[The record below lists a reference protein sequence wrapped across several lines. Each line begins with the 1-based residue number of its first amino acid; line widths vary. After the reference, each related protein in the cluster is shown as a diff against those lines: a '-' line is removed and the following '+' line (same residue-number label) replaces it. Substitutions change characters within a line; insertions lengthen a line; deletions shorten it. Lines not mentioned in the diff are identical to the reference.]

1 MMSGYQCVSS
11 PLYVGNR
18 EPVPIKIEKITHKAG
33 AAILSQGFDI
43 DASDWPDG
51 YAISNE
57 IVTLSTHQGTHIDAP
72 LHYSPTGAAIPALNV
87 NDFLG
92 NAVVFTDLSEGRH
105 TVDFD
110 RDTYVAKLDAFQG
123 LANAVFFITGAWRRF
138 GEESYFTNFKGIPV
152 DLIELALERGYHL
165 IGTDAFSVDP
175 PFACMSTAFEKSR
188 DPADLWPAHVLGRN
202 NPYYQ
207 LERLHNMAAFEASDL
222 IEYIALPVNLNCGA
236 AWTRA
241 VARHIQ

>member
-1 MMSGYQCVSS
+1 MSGYQCISS

-18 EPVPIKIEKITHKAG
+18 EPVPITVQEITHEAG
-33 AAILSQGFDI
+33 AAILCQGFDI

-72 LHYSPTGAAIPALNV
+72 LHYGPEGDAIPALDV

-92 NAVVFTDLSEGRH
+92 KAIIITDLSENGH
-105 TVDFD
+105 VVDFD
-110 RDTYVAKLDAFQG
+110 RKAYESKLDAFAGQ
-123 LANAVFFITGAWRRF
+123 ANAVFFITGAWRRF
-138 GEESYFTNFKGIPV
+138 GENSYFTQFKGIPV
-152 DLIELALERGYHL
+152 DMIELALERGYHL

-175 PFACMSTAFEKSR
+175 PFATMSKAFEDSH
-188 DPADLWPAHVLGRN
+188 DPAELWPAHVLGRSR
-202 NPYYQ
+202 PYYQ
-207 LERLHNMAAFEASDL
+207 IERLHNMAAFETSDL

>member
-1 MMSGYQCVSS
+1 MMSQYQCISS

-18 EPVPIKIEKITHKAG
+18 EPVPIKIEKITHEAG

-72 LHYSPTGAAIPALNV
+72 LHYSPDGEAIPALDV

-92 NAVVFTDLSEGRH
+92 KAVVFTDVSEGRH
-105 TVDFD
+105 RVDFD

-123 LANAVFFITGAWRRF
+123 QANAVFFVTGAWRRF
-138 GEESYFTNFKGIPV
+138 GEDSYFTNFKGIPA
-152 DLIELALERGYHL
+152 DLIALALERGYHL

-175 PFACMSTAFEKSR
+175 PFATMSRAFEKRR
-188 DPADLWPAHVLGRN
+188 DPADLWPAHVLGRRR
-202 NPYYQ
+202 PYYQ
-207 LERLHNMAAFEASDL
+207 IERLHNMAAFEDSDL
-222 IEYIALPVNLNCGA
+222 IEYIALPVNLHCGA

-241 VARHIQ
+241 VARHVQ